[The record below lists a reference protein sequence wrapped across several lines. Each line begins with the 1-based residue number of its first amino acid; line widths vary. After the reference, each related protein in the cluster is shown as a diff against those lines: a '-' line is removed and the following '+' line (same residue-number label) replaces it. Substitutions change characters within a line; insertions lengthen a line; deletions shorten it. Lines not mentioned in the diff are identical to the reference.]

1 MRGFYPIT
9 ELPRIALFDSRNA
22 SCRKNVQVVMQR
34 GILMQ
39 LLRTINVLTLASL
52 LILTGCFGLG
62 DDTITP
68 ADGEDSHPHSDDNN
82 EPSSTFFLNT
92 NQEIVENLI
101 FNQTTGDATVTS
113 ITLSVYS
120 AAVDPDGDNIT
131 CGWDIDLDGN
141 VDYPTICTGEFT
153 NLTIPIADW
162 IQIPG
167 SSGSIH
173 SIALIVVDEPGA
185 AIADILD
192 LHNDSLNQQNAQSTG
207 DDTTDEMSGK
217 VTVLNVFV
225 NDADN
230 FEVYFRL
237 AAGSDDTADSDV
249 LWQLTCDDGAGGMDY
264 IAGDFSDSAIN
275 ALDGTGAVTTAVA
288 GVAYRTTLNA
298 TVAATDDCG
307 PDALFTNNVK
317 ATLYI
322 HVVGGGTTYDIL
334 NVSDDSVGAVVV

>member
-1 MRGFYPIT
+1 
-9 ELPRIALFDSRNA
+9 
-22 SCRKNVQVVMQR
+22 
-34 GILMQ
+34 MQ

-52 LILTGCFGLG
+52 LILTGCFGLA

-68 ADGEDSHPHSDDNN
+68 ADGEDSHTHSDNN
-82 EPSSTFFLNT
+82 EPSSTFFINT
-92 NQEIVENLI
+92 NQQMVENLI

-185 AIADILD
+185 AIAGILD
-192 LHNDSLNQQNAQSTG
+192 LQVPHIIGHNFPYAFGGEDATGSVTDGTG
-207 DDTTDEMSGK
+207 DDLVRITMSQGGDLNWASISVKISVDNGAPVTCSNGDASGNCDLVEFGNTGDQVWSVGDGVTIVESGQDLCTSGTCVIK
-217 VTVLNVFV
+217 VTIT
-225 NDADN
+225 
-230 FEVYFRL
+230 
-237 AAGSDDTADSDV
+237 DTREGK
-249 LWQLTCDDGAGGMDY
+249 T
-264 IAGDFSDSAIN
+264 
-275 ALDGTGAVTTAVA
+275 LDETTAVA
-288 GVAYRTTLNA
+288 E
-298 TVAATDDCG
+298 
-307 PDALFTNNVK
+307 
-317 ATLYI
+317 
-322 HVVGGGTTYDIL
+322 
-334 NVSDDSVGAVVV
+334 